1 MDISN
6 MMEKDL
12 HIKKD
17 GMDSKRIINKMIMLV
32 DIKMDNMLEGSNM
45 EHNKVI
51 KKVILIKDLIKTL
64 TKEQVIKDINM
75 EEINTE
81 VM

>member
-1 MDISN
+1 